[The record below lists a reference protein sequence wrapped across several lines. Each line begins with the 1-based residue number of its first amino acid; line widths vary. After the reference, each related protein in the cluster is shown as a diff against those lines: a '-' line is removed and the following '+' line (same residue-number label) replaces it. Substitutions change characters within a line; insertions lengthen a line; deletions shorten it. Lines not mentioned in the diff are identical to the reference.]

1 MQAGGWVVGVQASA
15 KGDGSTRYEAF
26 ISYSHTEYDARIA
39 REVQRFIEEF
49 SIPSAL
55 RAQAG
60 RARLGRVFRD
70 EDELGAGGQLA
81 AGLDEAL
88 RCSRWLVVVCSPAA
102 AASPWVAREIETFIS
117 YHGRER
123 VLAVLASGDQT
134 TAFPPA
140 FVTSAGTPCTTN
152 EPVAADLRASVP
164 RRRRHAELLRL
175 AAPLVGCAYD
185 ELAQRRRTRARRRV
199 ALAAVVALLCIGVVG
214 GVVISQRRQ
223 VDAVEERAEATRAR
237 REALDIAATGDR
249 VEALRLAVACVPEDD
264 SAERAEARVTLAQ
277 VLGVYHPVLDTKPL
291 YALHDVADAS
301 TLAVSAEGDLLSL
314 LDSPERIRVYD
325 MATGAVCSELD
336 AGKLSFRG
344 ERQAFASLQLL
355 ANGHLVTLLDA
366 DGVACFDARSGALA
380 WQQYAVGNVHSIRLV
395 AGGIPSGGDIVVVG
409 WRDGACILSVL
420 DGETGDIVRSV
431 PLEDVGH
438 EPALIALAVRDDTAV
453 IAANN
458 MLVQVDLAAGS
469 VQSAPLAA
477 GDVTGIVLDD
487 TGVYTVSSDLA
498 SEAGAEDTWTGA
510 ATICAY
516 ERDGLGLR
524 WSFGRTWEPYELASS
539 ISPFNADAQIGRV
552 ERSDALG
559 EAVLPLAVGSE
570 LLLVDV
576 MTGAPKA
583 TFTAAAPIV
592 HFDFAAGES
601 GAEALRATTLTGER
615 CVADVGAGDARLASF
630 DPYRFPCSVWHAE
643 ERIVGTSRYAIACS
657 ADDLKTILV
666 YRDDPVVPQESGVER
681 IDVSGVATGASV
693 SAYRDKVAIFDGA
706 DAITV
711 LDGEDFDPVA
721 TIGLTQH
728 GIELTDL
735 NDALITF
742 PDADSGL
749 LLVCDAG
756 TGAMPPRAW
765 LFDALS
771 GELVRSWVWPYAIEG
786 IAYDGCTFS
795 QERGGCVTLM
805 FPAAG
810 YLGLIDVETLEAVQE
825 FTITDT
831 GITDVLAAGDDRLL
845 VVFEG
850 GATGLYDWE
859 SMERIDSALDGMTFA
874 STLGT
879 AQVAVAPDGATLAA
893 ISPEEGVTVV
903 DVQSGDRLWGDAIEV
918 AGGEYIAY
926 SSDGNYVLVQDAA
939 GVLRCYNAEDGELVA
954 QTEDAL
960 DSVFAIDTAVGSKVF
975 AVHTTDTV
983 TTSLQVY
990 ELDAATGAFHLIA
1003 SVPQGLAISSDGS
1016 RLLACGTRLYRQP
1029 VYSLEEL
1036 VQMAEET
1043 IAEYESR

>member
-1 MQAGGWVVGVQASA
+1 MGVQASA
-15 KGDGSTRYEAF
+15 KGDGPTGYEAF
-26 ISYSHTEYDARIA
+26 ISYSHTEHDARIA

-55 RAQAG
+55 RARAG

-134 TAFPPA
+134 TAFPSA
-140 FVTSAGTPCTTN
+140 LVTSAGMPCATN

-164 RRRRHAELLRL
+164 RRRRRAELLRL

-185 ELAQRRRTRARRRV
+185 ELAQRRRTRARRRM
-199 ALAAVVALLCIGVVG
+199 ALAAVVALLCFGVVG

-223 VDAVEERAEATRAR
+223 VDAVEERAEATRTR
-237 REALDIAATGDR
+237 REALDVAATGDR
-249 VEALRLAVACVPEDD
+249 IEALRLAVAGVPENGD
-264 SAERAEARVTLAQ
+264 AAQRADARAALAQ
-277 VLGVYHPVLDTKPL
+277 TLGVYHPVLDTKPL

-314 LDSPERIRVYD
+314 LDSPERIRIYD
-325 MATGAVCSELD
+325 VATGAVCLELD

-344 ERQAFASLQLL
+344 ERQAFAPLQLL

-431 PLEDVGH
+431 LLEDVGN
-438 EPALIALAVRDDTAV
+438 EPTLFALTVRDDTAV
-453 IAANN
+453 IAANDR
-458 MLVQVDLAAGS
+458 LVQVDLADGS

-498 SEAGAEDTWTGA
+498 SEAGTEDTWTGT

-516 ERDGLGLR
+516 ERDGLGSR

-539 ISPFNADAQIGRV
+539 ISPFNADAQIGLV
-552 ERSDALG
+552 ERSGALG
-559 EAVLPLAVGSE
+559 EGVLPLAVGSQ
-570 LLLVDV
+570 LLLIDV

-601 GAEALRATTLTGER
+601 GAEVLRATTLTGER

-643 ERIVGTSRYAIACS
+643 ERTVGTSRYAIACS

-666 YRDDPVVPQESGVER
+666 YRDDPVVPQEFGVER

-693 SAYRDKVAIFDGA
+693 SAHRDKVAIFDGA
-706 DAITV
+706 DTITV
-711 LDGEDFDPVA
+711 LDGEEFDPVA
-721 TIGLTQH
+721 TIDLAQR

-756 TGAMPPRAW
+756 AGAMPPRAW

-771 GELVRSWVWPYAIEG
+771 GELVRSWVWPYAIDG

-805 FPAAG
+805 FPAGG
-810 YLGLIDVETLEAVQE
+810 YLGLIDAGTLEVVQE

-831 GITDVLAAGDDRLL
+831 GITDVLAVSDDRLL
-845 VVFEG
+845 IVFEG

-859 SMERIDSALDGMTFA
+859 SMERIDSALDGMTFISA
-874 STLGT
+874 PGT

-893 ISPEEGVTVV
+893 ISPEEGVTAV

-939 GVLRCYNAEDGELVA
+939 GVLRCYNAENGELVA
-954 QTEDAL
+954 QTEDTL
-960 DSVFAIDTAVGSKVF
+960 DSIFAIDTAAGSKIF
-975 AVHTTDTV
+975 AVHTTDTA
-983 TTSLQVY
+983 TTSLQVR

-1016 RLLACGTRLYRQP
+1016 RLLACGSCLYRQP

-1043 IAEYESR
+1043 IAEYEGR